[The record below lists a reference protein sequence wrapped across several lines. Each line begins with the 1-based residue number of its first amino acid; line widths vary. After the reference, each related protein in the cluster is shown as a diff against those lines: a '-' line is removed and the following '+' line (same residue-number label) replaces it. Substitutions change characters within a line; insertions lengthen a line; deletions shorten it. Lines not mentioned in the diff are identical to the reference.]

1 MEEYKM
7 RTRVLALIL
16 CLIFALSAFYAC
28 AKPQE
33 TPVTPDTPNAPNIPD
48 EPTVPEEPE
57 IKDPLFTADTLPRLD
72 GSTATIPLSEGWVS
86 DLLGYTAEQAQDFVH
101 HNTTHN
107 AYVNLIEGKCDIIFV
122 TPPSADELKMLEDAE
137 ENYKVVRV
145 VKDAFVFLVND
156 QNPLT
161 DLSLEDI
168 KSIYRGTITNWSQ
181 VGGENVDIIPYQ
193 RPDNSGSQTLMYKM
207 VLPDGEIMDAPTS
220 LKPGEMGDLVDAV
233 SDYTTGKGAIGYS
246 VYYYASGMYV
256 QEGSKLISVN
266 GVCPT
271 NETIANDSYP
281 LIEGYYAVYREGDT
295 NVEKLLDY
303 ILSENGQ
310 AIAERS
316 GYVPLS

>member
-1 MEEYKM
+1 MK
-7 RTRVLALIL
+7 TKLLSLLL
-16 CLIFALSAFYAC
+16 CLVFALSAFSAC
-28 AKPQE
+28 AEQRK
-33 TPVTPDTPNAPNIPD
+33 TPATPDVPDTPSSPD
-48 EPTVPEEPE
+48 EPSVPDEPE
-57 IKDPLFTADTLPRLD
+57 IKEPLFTTETLPRLD

-107 AYVNLIEGKCDIIFV
+107 AYVNLINGDCDIIFV
-122 TPPSADELKMLEDAE
+122 TPPSAEELKMLEDAGE
-137 ENYKVVRV
+137 EYKVVRV
-145 VKDAFVFLVND
+145 VKDAFVFLIND

-207 VLPDGEIMDAPTS
+207 VLSDEEIMDAPTS

-246 VYYYASGMYV
+246 VYYYASGMYI
-256 QEGSKLISVN
+256 QEGSKLISVG
-266 GVCPT
+266 GVLPT
-271 NETIANDSYP
+271 NETIANDTYP
-281 LIEGYYAVYREGDT
+281 LIEGYYAVYREGNE
-295 NVEKLLDY
+295 NVEKLLQY
-303 ILSENGQ
+303 ILSEQGQ

-316 GYVPLS
+316 GYVPLA